1 MSKQINISERALNL
15 LEPIRTE
22 FNISYSDA
30 IIFISKTDTSLNAN
44 IEFINSAFENLELL
58 KVENSIH
65 EMLRILYIKVYKKED
80 ITLLCKELIFL
91 SENLKEGVKL

>member
-15 LEPIRTE
+15 IEPIRKE

-30 IIFISKTDTSLNAN
+30 IIFVSKTDTSLNAN

-80 ITLLCKELIFL
+80 ITSLCKELIFL
-91 SENLKEGVKL
+91 SENLKKGVKL